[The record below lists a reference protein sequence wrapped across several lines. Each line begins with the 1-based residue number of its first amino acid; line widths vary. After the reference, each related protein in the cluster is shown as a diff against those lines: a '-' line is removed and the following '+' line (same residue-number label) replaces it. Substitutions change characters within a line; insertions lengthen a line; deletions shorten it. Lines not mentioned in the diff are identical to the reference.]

1 MLPSLPSCTQ
11 RDGHLLTPML
21 AVLSDS
27 YNFSFSSSS
36 ETTSY
41 LYLLPKPSFPPTFLL
56 YFISAPRTDISL
68 RQIST
73 AAPSICSIYPCLD
86 RVLSS
91 HFLWLPF
98 PLLLFLCP
106 HIHQQRL
113 TSPLL
118 LTWFICLFGL
128 CRNCHS
134 HTPSSPKVQT
144 DLKEQLLNR
153 AKQKVL
159 V

>member
-1 MLPSLPSCTQ
+1 MKKCRQTGDFISTQCYSWKKITETHPIWHHMLPSLPSCTQ

-21 AVLSDS
+21 TVLQDS

-36 ETTSY
+36 ETSSY
-41 LYLLPKPSFPPTFLL
+41 LYPLPKPSFPPTFLL
-56 YFISAPRTDISL
+56 YFILAPRTDISL

-91 HFLWLPF
+91 HFLWLLF
-98 PLLLFLCP
+98 PPPLPLP
-106 HIHQQRL
+106 THPPT
-113 TSPLL
+113 TSH
-118 LTWFICLFGL
+118 F
-128 CRNCHS
+128 
-134 HTPSSPKVQT
+134 PSSFNTVHLPVW
-144 DLKEQLLNR
+144 
-153 AKQKVL
+153 L